1 MTTIDQENG
10 MEQRYFVGLLA
21 FGATVALVAVGLT
34 TTIIAL
40 LVCGSCVYGPRMV
53 ASRSRMQ
60 GSVPR
65 KRPAPRPRP
74 AREDAHVLVPD
85 DPSLILSTYP

>member
-1 MTTIDQENG
+1 MTTNDQENG

-40 LVCGSCVYGPRMV
+40 LVCGSCVYGPRV
-53 ASRSRMQ
+53 VSRSRLQ
-60 GSVPR
+60 TAPR